1 MEPGMGGP
9 ENGAVRVGV
18 NDIDL
23 VIFFGLPRQYPYSIL
38 EKVRQSDMLDC
49 SPRFFVYRL

>member
-1 MEPGMGGP
+1 MEPGIGGP

-23 VIFFGLPRQYPYSIL
+23 VVFFGLPRQYQYSIL

-49 SPRFFVYRL
+49 SPRFFYRL

>member
-1 MEPGMGGP
+1 MGGP
-9 ENGAVRVGV
+9 ENGAGRVGV

-23 VIFFGLPRQYPYSIL
+23 VVFFGLPRQYQYSIL

-49 SPRFFVYRL
+49 SPRFFLSPLVLN